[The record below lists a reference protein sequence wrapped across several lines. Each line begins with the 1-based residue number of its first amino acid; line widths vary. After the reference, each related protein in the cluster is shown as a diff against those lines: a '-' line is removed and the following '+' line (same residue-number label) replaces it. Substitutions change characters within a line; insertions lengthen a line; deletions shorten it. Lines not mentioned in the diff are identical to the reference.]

1 MVKKPGKKAKHNA
14 KRKRVPVRPSWK
26 EYFMDMARLTARRS
40 TCVRRAVGAIL
51 VRDNRL
57 LASGYNGAPKGLKH
71 CNELGEC
78 LRAKLGVPSG
88 ERHEICRGVHA
99 EQNAIVQA
107 SIFGVSVAGST
118 LYSTTFPCVICA
130 KLLVNAGIREIVF
143 ESDYEDK
150 LARRILREAGV
161 KLVKF

>member
-1 MVKKPGKKAKHNA
+1 
-14 KRKRVPVRPSWK
+14 
-26 EYFMDMARLTARRS
+26 MDMARLIARRS

-71 CNELGEC
+71 CSELGEC
-78 LRAKLGVPSG
+78 LREKLRVPSG

-107 SIFGVSVAGST
+107 AIFGASVEGSV
-118 LYSTTFPCVICA
+118 LYATVFPCVICA
-130 KLLVNAGIREIVF
+130 KLLVNAGIREVVF
-143 ESDYEDK
+143 ESDYEDR
-150 LARRILREAGV
+150 LAGRILREAGV
-161 KLVKF
+161 RLVKF